1 MKLEDLALHGIHS
14 YIHTYV
20 LTYIVNTGNLPNQG
34 RKNILLQL
42 IYVPFICVH
51 YC

>member
-34 RKNILLQL
+34 RKNTEKRIQNKRMSNSS
-42 IYVPFICVH
+42 
-51 YC
+51 